1 MAPMAGSV
9 RNRVGAIG
17 EVLFLVL
24 GSFVAARFM
33 QRIFIGTDVDTFLK
47 GDPDFWSASLVQA
60 AQTSIRYGVLI
71 AVILL
76 VGSWRGRSG
85 LKSYGVTLAGH
96 RLPALIKHGV
106 ALGLISSLPVQILML
121 THEFVP
127 LGVGTPF
134 WGLMD
139 RVDWDLSFWVYTA
152 VGSYLLIPFVEEFVG
167 RGYTL
172 SRLKEAYSPGGALLL
187 MALFF
192 AFAHAQY
199 LRTDILAIGN
209 LITIIFGSLCWG
221 YSVYKTGSLV
231 PAIVAH
237 AIVNVP
243 MTVEYQIG
251 TLVVSV
257 IVAFVARQ
265 GLIDYATGIWK
276 LLTSMTDGL
285 SVFLVLVAIAIFSA
299 TLTATPWMPYAWL
312 TLLTLIFLFVSVR
325 IRYREE

>member
-1 MAPMAGSV
+1 MSYAYRA
-9 RNRVGAIG
+9 RVAAIG

-24 GSFVAARFM
+24 GSFVAARFL
-33 QRIFIGTDVDTFLK
+33 QRIFIGTDADTFLE
-47 GDPDFWSASLVQA
+47 GDPDFWSASLVQT
-60 AQTSIRYGVLI
+60 AQMSLRYGVLI
-71 AVILL
+71 GVILL
-76 VGSWRGRSG
+76 LGFWRGRPG
-85 LKSYGVTLAGH
+85 LKSYGVTLGGN
-96 RLPALIKHGV
+96 RLRELVRHGV
-106 ALGLISSLPVQILML
+106 ALGLIASIPVQVLML
-121 THEFVP
+121 VNEYVP
-127 LGVGTPF
+127 LGAGTPF
-134 WGLMD
+134 WDLMD
-139 RVDWDLSFWVYTA
+139 RVDWDLSFWVYAA
-152 VGSYLLIPFVEEFVG
+152 VGSYLLVPLVEEFTA

-199 LRTDILAIGN
+199 LKTDILAIGN

-251 TLVVSV
+251 TLVISV
-257 IVAFVARQ
+257 IVAFLARQ

-299 TLTATPWMPYAWL
+299 TLTATPWMPYASLAVL
-312 TLLTLIFLFVSVR
+312 TVIFLFVSMQT
-325 IRYREE
+325 RYREE